1 MSNAINPANEL
12 GNQNYLNNSINDTS
26 EHSYNYN
33 ELTNTPMISILTQP
47 INNYLYLNQTN
58 DTYKRVIIVRYTG
71 EIREVYPDEY
81 DKFKD
86 NIAVGVYQPIEFSW
100 SRENDYNQEQATA
113 VINAVSGTL
122 STVVREWFA
131 KQLPEEPGAP
141 VVTRQLSIDT
151 DAYNS
156 PLL

>member
-1 MSNAINPANEL
+1 MSNNEL

-47 INNYLYLNQTN
+47 ASGLLHMDQLQ
-58 DTYKRVIIVRYTG
+58 DQYKRVIIVRYTG
-71 EIREVYPDEY
+71 ELREVYPDEY
-81 DKFKD
+81 DTFKD
-86 NIAVGVYQPIEFSW
+86 SIAEGVYQPIEFFW
-100 SRENDYNQEQATA
+100 SRDSNYNQEQATT

-122 STVVREWFA
+122 VTVVQEWFA

-141 VVTRQLSIDT
+141 IVTRHLSVDT
-151 DAYNS
+151 AAYNS